1 MLFVIP
7 VRVDGRSP
15 PGPAVRVAAVLRAR
29 HCRAAARPTAARATR
44 AARAARAAP
53 RARRARRTRCAR
65 TARTA
70 PAALAAHGA
79 AHTRQRQR

>member
-7 VRVDGRSP
+7 VRVDGRCP
-15 PGPAVRVAAVLRAR
+15 PRPAVRVAAVLRAR
-29 HCRAAARPTAARATR
+29 HRRAAARPTAAR